1 MGQLLAG
8 LHAVPT
14 DWFEPFRQ
22 QVCASQ
28 PRFSRMPPDCPL
40 WARAS
45 ANSGLSGGDGIIPQ
59 LCELEMAGFD
69 TFVRSSM
76 IPAPRTAE
84 ARRVVTL
91 HNDFA
96 PQNVIWSQDRARLFV
111 VDFGNASVGCAAV
124 DLWEGCRTVGLVLG
138 AAGQR
143 AFIAGYLGPSVA
155 SEHVDEVL
163 LDVQS
168 CALCRTKSHSG
179 ARQAYQDL
187 IDAIALKADVASWCA
202 DKQTV
207 IDEARADPDVFGFV
221 RGSCDQWK
229 AKLSRGKEW
238 STLELMSQR
247 LGKQDEF
254 AWWKHLGFQSPDPP
268 GWQPPPPDKMA

>member
-1 MGQLLAG
+1 M
-8 LHAVPT
+8 
-14 DWFEPFRQ
+14 
-22 QVCASQ
+22 
-28 PRFSRMPPDCPL
+28 
-40 WARAS
+40 
-45 ANSGLSGGDGIIPQ
+45 GLSSGDGIIPQ

-124 DLWEGCRTVGLVLG
+124 DLWEGCRTVGLLLG

-155 SEHVDEVL
+155 SEHVD
-163 LDVQS
+163 D
-168 CALCRTKSHSG
+168 G
-179 ARQAYQDL
+179 
-187 IDAIALKADVASWCA
+187 
-202 DKQTV
+202 
-207 IDEARADPDVFGFV
+207 
-221 RGSCDQWK
+221 
-229 AKLSRGKEW
+229 
-238 STLELMSQR
+238 
-247 LGKQDEF
+247 
-254 AWWKHLGFQSPDPP
+254 
-268 GWQPPPPDKMA
+268 